1 MPSYIET
8 IFMTLKEYDL
18 LLAMLFIFIYWLL
31 KRSTEKAI
39 ITLAQKKTV
48 DATRTAF
55 INRCFSIIYFGFLF
69 ATYLIVSGIGYGNFS
84 IFISSVF
91 TVIGVG
97 FIAQWSILS
106 NITASFLIFF
116 VFPYRIGDS
125 IVVADGDGIEGKIL
139 DIKMF
144 HTLIRHPE
152 GNIITYPNSLLL
164 QKSVTK
170 VTGKNLKYAVSTPKR
185 AIKDKGMDIECVI
198 EAKV

>member
-1 MPSYIET
+1 MLSYIDT
-8 IFMTLKEYDL
+8 IFATLKQYDL
-18 LLAMLFIFIYWLL
+18 LLALLFILIYWVL
-31 KRSTEKAI
+31 KHSTEKAI
-39 ITLAQKKTV
+39 QALAETKTV
-48 DATRTAF
+48 NATRTAF
-55 INRCFSIIYFGFLF
+55 INRCFNIIYFGFLF

-125 IVVADGDGIEGKIL
+125 IIVADGDGIEGKIL

-152 GNIITYPNSLLL
+152 GNVITYPNSLLL

-170 VTGKNLKYAVSTPKR
+170 VSPKNSKYKVSVPRKSN
-185 AIKDKGMDIECVI
+185 KDAGAGVETVL
-198 EAKV
+198 ESQA